1 MVTISS
7 VHGPLRCGV
16 NTVIGWLRSGQCCGS
31 PHNIV
36 MSSRE
41 NSEILFGFLPR
52 DATHRADYTVARC
65 PSVTRLYSIEMVKHI
80 LRFFSPSGNPHLFL
94 TKRYDN
100 TSSGAAPHN
109 EDVEC
114 RGYKKSRFRPISRFI
129 SEMIQESYTYNRQAI
144 ESRIRTAPFS
154 LILSD
159 LAK

>member
-41 NSEILFGFLPR
+41 NSEILFGFLQR

-65 PSVTRLYSIEMVKHI
+65 PSVTRLYSIEMAKHI
-80 LRFFSPSGNPHLFL
+80 LRFFSPSGTPPFPLKGMTIHRQGRRP
-94 TKRYDN
+94 TTR
-100 TSSGAAPHN
+100 TSNAGGIKNRDFDQYLAL
-109 EDVEC
+109 
-114 RGYKKSRFRPISRFI
+114 SR
-129 SEMIQESYTYNRQAI
+129 
-144 ESRIRTAPFS
+144 
-154 LILSD
+154 
-159 LAK
+159 K